1 MNSQRISFLS
11 LVKNC
16 NHKGLGIYYLLSAF
30 IFGISGTLISIL
42 IRIELYS
49 SGNRIISPENQNF
62 YNISITLHGFL
73 MIFFLVMPGLFGG
86 FGNYFVVIF
95 QGSPEVV
102 YPRVNNFSI
111 LILFVSYLFI
121 ILSLIS
127 EFGGGTGWT
136 LYPPLSTSFMS
147 LSPSSTG
154 NLIFGLLISG
164 ISSCL
169 TSLNFWTTIL
179 NLRSYYLTL
188 KTMPLF
194 LWALLITGGM
204 LLLTLP
210 ILSGA
215 LLMVLADLHSNTLF
229 FDPIFGGDP
238 IFYQHLFWFFGHPE
252 VYILI
257 IPAFGI
263 ISIII
268 SGILQKIIFGNQS
281 MIFAMSCISLLGSVV
296 WGHHM
301 YTVGLETDTRA
312 YFTGVT
318 ILISLPTG
326 TKIFNWL
333 STYLG
338 NPPLLQLKTNSPF
351 FGLLFLLMFTIGGS
365 TGIILGNAA
374 VDLGLHD
381 TYYVVAHFHF
391 VLSLGAVI
399 AIFSGV
405 IFNGEKI
412 VGSKNLLPSSS
423 SCNSL
428 YHLVS
433 TFIGILLTFSPMHF
447 LGFNVMPRRIPDF
460 PDSFHSWNFLSSIG
474 SGITFL
480 SFAIF
485 FPVFLNNFLSHVC
498 KRIFFLVFLLFIVSE
513 GLLFV
518 SFFWTSFHSLHCWF
532 SFVCPLD
539 SDSVVSSVSIIMILF
554 LNLMS
559 PYKSF
564 IFIPNDCVESFRPV
578 KISWKPENS
587 WKRQDNLFFCAWR
600 FWVLRPF
607 QETRDFKGKRER
619 TL

>member
-1 MNSQRISFLS
+1 MGRVHGGVFFQYSNVLSQGIYFLTFGS

-16 NHKGLGIYYLLSAF
+16 NHKCLGIYYLLSAF
-30 IFGISGTLISIL
+30 IFGISGTLISVL

-73 MIFFLVMPGLFGG
+73 MIFFLVMPGSFGG
-86 FGNYFVVIF
+86 FGNYFAPVF

-102 YPRVNNFSI
+102 YPRINNFSI
-111 LILFVSYLFI
+111 LILFPSYLLL

-147 LSPSSTG
+147 LSPSSTA
-154 NLIFGLLISG
+154 NLILGLLVSG

-169 TSLNFWTTIL
+169 TSINFFVTIL
-179 NLRSYYLTL
+179 NLRSYCLTL

-194 LWALLITGGM
+194 PWSLLITAAM

-210 ILSGA
+210 VLSGA
-215 LLMVLADLHSNTLF
+215 LLMVLADLHCNSLF
-229 FDPIFGGDP
+229 FDPVFGGDP
-238 IFYQHLFWFFGHPE
+238 VLYQHLFWFFGRPE

-268 SGILQKIIFGNQS
+268 SSSYQKMIFGNQS
-281 MIFAMSCISLLGSVV
+281 MIFAMSCISLLGTVV

-338 NPPLLQLKTNSPF
+338 NPLLFRTSSALF
-351 FGLLFLLMFTIGGS
+351 ALLFLLMFTIGGS
-365 TGIILGNAA
+365 TGVILGNAA
-374 VDLGLHD
+374 VDLALHD

-399 AIFSGV
+399 AIFSGTV
-405 IFNGEKI
+405 TFGEKI
-412 VGSKNLLPSSS
+412 IGSKSLLPSSS
-423 SCNSL
+423 STLSL
-428 YHLVS
+428 YHLILI
-433 TFIGILLTFSPMHF
+433 FFGILLTFLPMHF
-447 LGFNVMPRRIPDF
+447 LGLNVMPRRIPDF
-460 PDSFHSWNFLSSIG
+460 PDYFHSWNFLSSIG
-474 SGITFL
+474 SGITL
-480 SFAIF
+480 ISFAM
-485 FPVFLNNFLSHVC
+485 L
-498 KRIFFLVFLLFIVSE
+498 K
-513 GLLFV
+513 
-518 SFFWTSFHSLHCWF
+518 
-532 SFVCPLD
+532 
-539 SDSVVSSVSIIMILF
+539 
-554 LNLMS
+554 
-559 PYKSF
+559 K
-564 IFIPNDCVESFRPV
+564 
-578 KISWKPENS
+578 KK
-587 WKRQDNLFFCAWR
+587 K
-600 FWVLRPF
+600 
-607 QETRDFKGKRER
+607 
-619 TL
+619 

>member
-1 MNSQRISFLS
+1 M
-11 LVKNC
+11 
-16 NHKGLGIYYLLSAF
+16 
-30 IFGISGTLISIL
+30 
-42 IRIELYS
+42 
-49 SGNRIISPENQNF
+49 
-62 YNISITLHGFL
+62 
-73 MIFFLVMPGLFGG
+73 
-86 FGNYFVVIF
+86 
-95 QGSPEVV
+95 V

-111 LILFVSYLFI
+111 LILSLSYLFL

-194 LWALLITGGM
+194 PWALLITGGM

-215 LLMVLADLHSNTLF
+215 LVMVMADLHSNTLL

-268 SGILQKIIFGNQS
+268 SGILQTIIFGNQS

-312 YFTGVT
+312 YFSGVT

-326 TKIFNWL
+326 TKIFNWK

-351 FGLLFLLMFTIGGS
+351 FGLLFLFMFTTKKIL
-365 TGIILGNAA
+365 II
-374 VDLGLHD
+374 
-381 TYYVVAHFHF
+381 
-391 VLSLGAVI
+391 
-399 AIFSGV
+399 
-405 IFNGEKI
+405 
-412 VGSKNLLPSSS
+412 P
-423 SCNSL
+423 C
-428 YHLVS
+428 
-433 TFIGILLTFSPMHF
+433 
-447 LGFNVMPRRIPDF
+447 
-460 PDSFHSWNFLSSIG
+460 
-474 SGITFL
+474 
-480 SFAIF
+480 
-485 FPVFLNNFLSHVC
+485 
-498 KRIFFLVFLLFIVSE
+498 
-513 GLLFV
+513 
-518 SFFWTSFHSLHCWF
+518 
-532 SFVCPLD
+532 
-539 SDSVVSSVSIIMILF
+539 
-554 LNLMS
+554 
-559 PYKSF
+559 
-564 IFIPNDCVESFRPV
+564 
-578 KISWKPENS
+578 
-587 WKRQDNLFFCAWR
+587 
-600 FWVLRPF
+600 
-607 QETRDFKGKRER
+607 
-619 TL
+619 